1 MPEPYGTAT
10 FFMILAILILVILI
24 AFGALPT

>member
-1 MPEPYGTAT
+1 MPEPYGIAS

-24 AFGALPT
+24 FAGVGA